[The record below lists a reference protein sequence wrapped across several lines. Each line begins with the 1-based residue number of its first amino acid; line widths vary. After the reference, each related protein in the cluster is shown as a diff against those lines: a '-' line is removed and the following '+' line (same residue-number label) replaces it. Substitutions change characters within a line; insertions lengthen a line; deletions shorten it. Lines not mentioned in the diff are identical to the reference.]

1 MTGIIRQMMGQ
12 FNGIKAEVVN
22 HQVWGAPANALVL
35 YLPESRNVLSGLQGF
50 KKVSAV
56 CNCYMPESLW
66 QVIEDSSYDWR
77 SYPREV
83 VKKALSR
90 HGYPLSQVATLVT
103 GVDMRSLA
111 WDEECYDSLWVQAW
125 VTAGFKN
132 NAMRVGMDKAGGI
145 EKNGQFNEVGTINII
160 VLTNACMSQAAMAA
174 SFITVTEAKVIA
186 LQEADV
192 RSSYN
197 SNWQATG
204 TGTDQIIVV
213 SGKGD
218 KCNFVGGHT
227 MLGELMARAV
237 TKATGKAIENQINNN
252 AHYNSEKKR

>member
-1 MTGIIRQMMGQ
+1 MTGIIRQMLGQ
-12 FNGIKAEVVN
+12 FNGIKAEIVN
-22 HQVWGAPANALVL
+22 HQVWETPANALVL
-35 YLPESRNVLSGLQGF
+35 YLPEPRNALSGLQGF

-90 HGYPLSQVATLVT
+90 QGYLPSKVATLVT
-103 GVDMRSLA
+103 GVDMRRLA
-111 WDEECYDSLWVQAW
+111 RDEECYNNLCVQAC
-125 VTAGFKN
+125 VTAGFKH

-145 EKNGQFNEVGTINII
+145 EKNGKFNKVGTINTV
-160 VLTNACMSQAAMAA
+160 VLTNACLSQAAMAA
-174 SFITVTEAKVIA
+174 SFMTVTEAKVIA
-186 LQEADV
+186 LQETDV
-192 RSSYN
+192 RSSYTPK
-197 SNWQATG
+197 WQATG

-218 KCNFVGGHT
+218 KCNYVGGHT

-237 TKATGKAIENQINNN
+237 TKATIKAIENQVNNN
-252 AHYNSEKKR
+252 QHYE

>member
-1 MTGIIRQMMGQ
+1 MTGIIRQILGQ

-22 HQVWGAPANALVL
+22 HQVWGAPSNALVL
-35 YLPESRNVLSGLQGF
+35 CFPEPRNVLSGLQGF
-50 KKVSAV
+50 KKVNAV

-66 QVIEDSSYDWR
+66 QVIKDASYNWR
-77 SYPREV
+77 SYPKEV
-83 VKKALSR
+83 VKKTLARQGYTPSR
-90 HGYPLSQVATLVT
+90 VATLVT

-145 EKNGQFNEVGTINII
+145 EKNGRFDKIGTINII
-160 VLTNACMSQAAMAA
+160 VLTSACLSQAAMAA
-174 SFITVTEAKVIA
+174 SFITITEAKVIA
-186 LQEADV
+186 LQQANV

-197 SNWQATG
+197 PDWQATG

-213 SGKGD
+213 SGQGD
-218 KCNFVGGHT
+218 KCNFAGGHT
-227 MLGELMARAV
+227 MLGELMACAV
-237 TKATGKAIENQINNN
+237 TKATAKAIENQIKYNT
-252 AHYNSEKKR
+252 HYKK